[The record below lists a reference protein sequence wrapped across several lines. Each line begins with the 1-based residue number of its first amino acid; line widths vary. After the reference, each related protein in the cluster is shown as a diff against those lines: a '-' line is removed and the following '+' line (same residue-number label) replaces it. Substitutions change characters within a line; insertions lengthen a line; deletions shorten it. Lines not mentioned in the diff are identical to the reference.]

1 VSYRRDDSADVV
13 GRILERLTESVGET
27 EIFRDIDDIPL
38 GVDFKRFI
46 EESMSS
52 AGRLLVVIGP
62 DWNPSAGP
70 GATRRLDEPN
80 DLVRLEIEAALTR
93 DIPIVPILV
102 RRAEMPRSEDLPES
116 LHPLSLRNGIRI
128 RPDPDF
134 DHDVAKLIA
143 WLNQRN
149 VSVNLVEV
157 EELRAVVV
165 AAEASGDWVAAKA
178 ALVRLAVLTPEYP
191 GLADETAFA
200 DSRLSLAALAEKAT
214 RAVDDGRWSEVLVIA
229 ADICALDSDWPGLDD
244 MESKAQAH
252 VTVSRARALW
262 TGGDPDAASQLV
274 LVALGLRPGFS
285 DAIELEADIN
295 AAQRARQRRRM
306 VVGAIAVALLIAIAA
321 FIVFSRG
328 GDAVAMVPDVVGD
341 AVDVAM
347 ADLEAEGISVTVESV
362 SDDTVSEGI
371 VISQDPVAGSRS
383 DSVTI
388 VVSSGPE
395 TVAVPDLTGVIDPEA
410 VLDST
415 GLVADLT
422 EALSISV
429 PPGEPISQD
438 PISGTMVLPGSTVQ
452 VVVSGGGA
460 ETLLSDCIA
469 YNQAS
474 LRVEDQGDSGWLLT
488 DGTSA
493 MKILDNQSDA
503 QAALALARRHT
514 WQCFIGRDNNRADRI
529 GYIVE
534 YWAGISGMATD
545 IPDQDCLGYEPN
557 DLRIQDQGVTGW
569 LLTDGRSR
577 MLILDNEGDA
587 QLALDVSLLYSEH
600 CFIGRDNTRENRPS
614 FILEY
619 WQ

>member
-1 VSYRRDDSADVV
+1 
-13 GRILERLTESVGET
+13 
-27 EIFRDIDDIPL
+27 
-38 GVDFKRFI
+38 
-46 EESMSS
+46 
-52 AGRLLVVIGP
+52 
-62 DWNPSAGP
+62 
-70 GATRRLDEPN
+70 
-80 DLVRLEIEAALTR
+80 
-93 DIPIVPILV
+93 
-102 RRAEMPRSEDLPES
+102 
-116 LHPLSLRNGIRI
+116 
-128 RPDPDF
+128 
-134 DHDVAKLIA
+134 
-143 WLNQRN
+143 
-149 VSVNLVEV
+149 
-157 EELRAVVV
+157 
-165 AAEASGDWVAAKA
+165 
-178 ALVRLAVLTPEYP
+178 
-191 GLADETAFA
+191 
-200 DSRLSLAALAEKAT
+200 
-214 RAVDDGRWSEVLVIA
+214 
-229 ADICALDSDWPGLDD
+229 
-244 MESKAQAH
+244 
-252 VTVSRARALW
+252 
-262 TGGDPDAASQLV
+262 
-274 LVALGLRPGFS
+274 
-285 DAIELEADIN
+285 
-295 AAQRARQRRRM
+295 
-306 VVGAIAVALLIAIAA
+306 
-321 FIVFSRG
+321 
-328 GDAVAMVPDVVGD
+328 
-341 AVDVAM
+341 M